1 MVFGL
6 FEIVFPLMF
15 FIVTGFMVVCFARTI
30 SQWHKNNNSP
40 RLTVEARVVSRRAH
54 HSSHMTGGAAPV
66 STSSTSY
73 YATFAFAS
81 GDRLELHL
89 PSHDYAMLAEGDV
102 GDLTFQGT
110 RFLSF
115 VRK

>member
-15 FIVTGFMVVCFARTI
+15 FIVTGFMVVCFARAI

-54 HSSHMTGGAAPV
+54 HSSHMTGGTAMA
-66 STSSTSY
+66 STSY